1 MVKKKY
7 KQPRY
12 KGQESKRKFRGFGF
26 YIMSND
32 KLSKKNR
39 DRLLRESEIHLGDVI
54 KSLKG
59 TTDELINQGVISEL
73 DSSFS
78 DIELLDQWNN
88 MYDSYGYL
96 MSEFK
101 EKWEKEKMKGYSDSP
116 FKLSNEFEEL
126 QERVRVLENQVME
139 LRVKLMT
146 SPKRYTDMG

>member
-7 KQPRY
+7 EQPRY

-26 YIMSND
+26 YIMSNE
-32 KLSKKNR
+32 KLSKKKR

-54 KSLKG
+54 HSLKG
-59 TTDELINQGVISEL
+59 TTDELINQGIISEL

-116 FKLSNEFEEL
+116 LKLSNEFEEL
-126 QERVRVLENQVME
+126 QERVRVLENEVMR
-139 LRVKLMT
+139 LKVQLIRK
-146 SPKRYTDMG
+146 SNNYSDMG